1 MAIFGLKGLRDSM
14 LVRIRV
20 LGEPAEGKLRPPL
33 RAGGFIQP
41 LD

>member
-20 LGEPAEGKLRPPL
+20 LGEPAEGKLRRPFKPVALFNPL
-33 RAGGFIQP
+33 E
-41 LD
+41 